1 MTNAECRG
9 NAGCPQRNSAEHKE
23 YVGAQNVD
31 SQEIKEQDGA
41 DLLER
46 ILTRDN
52 LNRAYK
58 RVKSNKGAPGIDG
71 MSVEDAL
78 PWLREHR
85 EELVESIRNGKYKP
99 QPVRRK
105 EIPKPDGGIR
115 KLGIPTVVDRIIQQA
130 IAQQL
135 VPIYEPQFS
144 DNSFGYRPGRSGQ
157 QAIERVKEYAE
168 KGYTQAVLVDLSKY
182 FDTLNHE
189 LLMNL
194 MRKSIHDKRVIE
206 LIKRYLKAGV
216 MENGLLVKTEEG
228 SPQGGPLSPLLA
240 NIYLNEYDQ
249 EMARRGVPVIRY
261 ADDIVVLAKSPRAAE
276 RLMETTQRYLEGK
289 LKLKM
294 NKEKSKVVSV
304 FSIRNFKFLGFA
316 LGKGRD
322 GIYIRAHAKS
332 LKKGKTKLKELTSRS
347 QGRNVRV
354 VMKNVEKYIRGWLG
368 YFGIASMKTTMKEW
382 DGWLRRRFRMYIWKQ
397 WKLPKTRV
405 KNLIK
410 LGMEPWKAY
419 RNGNSSKGYWAVAGS
434 GILKTTITNERLARA
449 GYYSLSDRYE
459 SLHLCD

>member
-1 MTNAECRG
+1 MNAEYRG
-9 NAGCPQRNSAEHKE
+9 NGGCPQRDSAEHKE
-23 YVGAQNVD
+23 YVGAQNVGN
-31 SQEIKEQDGA
+31 QEVEEKDGA

-46 ILTRDN
+46 ILARDN

-85 EELVESIRNGKYKP
+85 EELLESIRSGKYKP

-105 EIPKPDGGIR
+105 EIPKPDGGVR

-157 QAIERVKEYAE
+157 QAIQRVKEYAE

-316 LGKGRD
+316 LGKGRN

-332 LKKGKTKLKELTSRS
+332 LKKAKAKLKELTSRS

-354 VMKNVEKYIRGWLG
+354 VMKKVEVYIRGWLG
-368 YFGIASMKTTMKEW
+368 YFGIANMKNTMQEW
-382 DGWLRRRFRMYIWKQ
+382 DGWLRRRLRMYIWKQ
-397 WKLPKTRV
+397 WKLPRTRV

-434 GILKTTITNERLARA
+434 GILTKTITNERLARA